1 MNIAPPRAIVHR
13 LFNHPEAVAGMAF
26 FPSPRGAC
34 CFASGR
40 FCPELKH
47 GSGQLRKRESRLFA
61 AEYRSAPECIPGG
74 HVRTQATTQKS
85 AMKLKNAF
93 AVFIPFFAIGL
104 AFAQDLG
111 PQIRKLEDG
120 VYVYVGKNFNSNC
133 GIVLTREGVV
143 LIDSGHNP
151 TDSRAILEAVRKL
164 TPLAVRFLIDTEPH
178 PDHTTGHFVFSPP
191 ATIIAAEG
199 AGDSMRSRE
208 RGDPERIQKLAAA
221 SPEMRAALEGYRFVA
236 PQVEYQQKMTL
247 RVGERTFEL
256 MYLKGVHSES
266 DTAVWL
272 PRERVL
278 FSAAGIVVD
287 QINNLRPIVS
297 IPDILASA
305 KTMKSLNPV
314 HVVPGHGAPGTV
326 KIFEDSEK
334 YYALLLER
342 VGRLAKEGK
351 SLDQIKKE
359 VRMPEYE
366 NWAAQERFSTNV
378 EAAYRAVKGG

>member
-1 MNIAPPRAIVHR
+1 
-13 LFNHPEAVAGMAF
+13 
-26 FPSPRGAC
+26 
-34 CFASGR
+34 
-40 FCPELKH
+40 
-47 GSGQLRKRESRLFA
+47 
-61 AEYRSAPECIPGG
+61 
-74 HVRTQATTQKS
+74 
-85 AMKLKNAF
+85 MKLKNAIAVFVSFF
-93 AVFIPFFAIGL
+93 AVGFAL
-104 AFAQDLG
+104 AQDLG

-120 VYVYVGKNFNSNC
+120 IYVYVGKNFNSNC

-151 TDSRAILEAVRKL
+151 TDSRAILEAVKKL
-164 TPLAVRFLIDTEPH
+164 TPLPVRFLIDTEPH

-199 AGDSMRSRE
+199 AGASMRSRE
-208 RGDPERIQKLAAA
+208 GGEPDRIQKLAAT
-221 SPEMRAALEGYRFVA
+221 SPEMRAALEGYRFVT
-236 PQVEYQQKMTL
+236 PDIEYRQKMTL
-247 RVGERTFEL
+247 KVGERTFEL

-272 PRERVL
+272 PKERVL

-297 IPDILASA
+297 IPEILAAA
-305 KTMKSLNPV
+305 KMMKSLNPV
-314 HVVPGHGAPGTV
+314 HVVPGHGTPGTV
-326 KIFEDSEK
+326 KIFEESEK

-366 NWAAQERFSTNV
+366 NWGAQERFPTNV

>member
-1 MNIAPPRAIVHR
+1 
-13 LFNHPEAVAGMAF
+13 
-26 FPSPRGAC
+26 
-34 CFASGR
+34 
-40 FCPELKH
+40 
-47 GSGQLRKRESRLFA
+47 
-61 AEYRSAPECIPGG
+61 
-74 HVRTQATTQKS
+74 
-85 AMKLKNAF
+85 MKLKNTI
-93 AVFIPFFAIGL
+93 AVFVSFFAAGFAL
-104 AFAQDLG
+104 AQDLG

-143 LIDSGHNP
+143 LIDSGHNA
-151 TDSRAILEAVRKL
+151 TDSRAILEAVKKL
-164 TPLAVRFLIDTEPH
+164 TPLPVRFLIDTEPH

-191 ATIIAAEG
+191 AAIIAAEG

-208 RGDPERIQKLAAA
+208 RGEPDRIQKLAAT
-221 SPEMRAALEGYRFVA
+221 SPETRAALEGYRFVT
-236 PQVEYQQKMTL
+236 PDIEYHQKMTL
-247 RVGERTFEL
+247 KVGERTFEL

-272 PRERVL
+272 PKERVL
-278 FSAAGIVVD
+278 FSAAGIIVN

-297 IPDILASA
+297 IPDVLAAA
-305 KTMKSLNPV
+305 KTMKSLAPL
-314 HVVPGHGAPGTV
+314 HVVPGHGMPGTV
-326 KIFEDSEK
+326 KIFEDTEK

-366 NWAAQERFSTNV
+366 HWAAQERFPTNV